1 MAIFRGTGGAGSGD
15 NDATITAITTKAT
28 EAATSATA
36 ASGSASSAASS
47 ATASANSATTSSTKA
62 SEASTS
68 KDTATT
74 KASEASTSD
83 TASASSATASANSAT
98 AAASSATEAADA
110 VPQPELATTG
120 SPTFAAITINGNIIA
135 TGTVDGRD
143 LQTDGTKLDAIEASA
158 TADQTDAQIRTAV
171 EAASDSNVFT
181 DADHTKLNGVAAS
194 SNNYVHPNHSG
205 EVTSTADGATVIA
218 NAIVDEANLKISNAP
233 TNGYFLSAQSG
244 DTGGMTW
251 AVPANTTYSVGDGG
265 LTTHNFT
272 DADHTKLNAI
282 EASADVTD
290 ATNVTAAGALM
301 DSELAGIAAIKAT
314 TGTFLSADES
324 KLDGIAASAN
334 NYVHPNHSG
343 EVTSTADGATVIAD
357 NIVDEANLKVSNA
370 PTNGYMLTAQSG
382 DTGGLTWAAAAGGSQ
397 AQIQTHLITTSSQ
410 TISAATIANISGLN
424 ATITPSTSSKRIK
437 VTVRWSGE
445 YSIAANYNSIYGVKR
460 DTTDV
465 GNPSSALTR
474 TVGMAIICVGYWAS
488 DANSTPDSVMYS
500 YIDSPAT
507 TSETTYHATFLNYAG
522 GTLYNQ
528 RTVSD
533 SNVNSFERL
542 TSTITLEEID

>member
-15 NDATITAITTKAT
+15 NDATITAITTKAN

-47 ATASANSATTSSTKA
+47 ATASANSASTATTKA

-74 KASEASTSD
+74 KASQASTSA

-98 AAASSATEAADA
+98 AAASSATAAAAA
-110 VPQPELATTG
+110 VPQSELAATG
-120 SPTFAAITINGNIIA
+120 SPTFAAITINGNITA

-382 DTGGLTWAAAAGGSQ
+382 DTGGMTWAAAGGGKVLQIVNTQTGAVATGTTTTPWDDTIPQNNEGNEFMTLAVTPTSATSRLRIEVEAQWSPTATGRVTAAIHQDTTAGALASMWQYSEASGHTDVLQ
-397 AQIQTHLITTSSQ
+397 VVHNMVAGTTS
-410 TISAATIANISGLN
+410 ATTFKVRMGLN
-424 ATITPSTSSKRIK
+424 VSGTVTFNGSSGSRKDGGVMASSITIT
-437 VTVRWSGE
+437 E
-445 YSIAANYNSIYGVKR
+445 YSV
-460 DTTDV
+460 
-465 GNPSSALTR
+465 
-474 TVGMAIICVGYWAS
+474 
-488 DANSTPDSVMYS
+488 
-500 YIDSPAT
+500 
-507 TSETTYHATFLNYAG
+507 
-522 GTLYNQ
+522 
-528 RTVSD
+528 
-533 SNVNSFERL
+533 
-542 TSTITLEEID
+542 

>member
-74 KASEASTSD
+74 KASEASTSA